1 MGSVVGTSSHLRR
14 VLRRLTSSLCVGSGW
29 TVCSRI
35 RYSILFPKSTGP
47 QRRQNVVSCSNPFRL
62 HTGLFR
68 VCPFFVFP
76 YALTKLTCR
85 FTWIT
90 FIAVAAVVGR
100 AVSFSNDPETLS
112 TTTERFG
119 VGIYWGQSP
128 WLILGAATVHFGWV
142 YEAVRWRVSL
152 M

>member
-1 MGSVVGTSSHLRR
+1 MLMDSICTGSRQP
-14 VLRRLTSSLCVGSGW
+14 
-29 TVCSRI
+29 I
-35 RYSILFPKSTGP
+35 RSCLQYSILFPKSPST
-47 QRRQNVVSCSNPFRL
+47 QRRQDVVPRSNPFHLHSRL
-62 HTGLFR
+62 LR
-68 VCPFFVFP
+68 VRPNSVIEIG
-76 YALTKLTCR
+76 ADDR

-100 AVSFSNDPETLS
+100 AVSFSNDPETL
-112 TTTERFG
+112 TTGAERYG

-128 WLILGAATVHFGWV
+128 WLILGSAVIHFGWV

>member
-1 MGSVVGTSSHLRR
+1 MFIISIRTSRGQPIRS
-14 VLRRLTSSLCVGSGW
+14 RLQ
-29 TVCSRI
+29 
-35 RYSILFPKSTGP
+35 YSILFPKSP
-47 QRRQNVVSCSNPFRL
+47 SPERRQVVPRSNPSHLYSRL
-62 HTGLFR
+62 LR
-68 VCPFFVFP
+68 VRFTHRSHCLS
-76 YALTKLTCR
+76 ADDR

-100 AVSFSNDPETLS
+100 AVSFSNDPETL
-112 TTTERFG
+112 TTGTERYG

-128 WLILGAATVHFGWV
+128 WLILGSAVIHFGWV

>member
-1 MGSVVGTSSHLRR
+1 VEEILINSIRTGRSQSVRS
-14 VLRRLTSSLCVGSGW
+14 RLQ
-29 TVCSRI
+29 
-35 RYSILFPKSTGP
+35 YSILFPKSP
-47 QRRQNVVSCSNPFRL
+47 SAQRRQDVVPRSDPFHLYSR
-62 HTGLFR
+62 LFR
-68 VCPFFVFP
+68 VRPHILSWLRDS
-76 YALTKLTCR
+76 ADDR

-100 AVSFSNDPETLS
+100 AVSFSNDPETL
-112 TTTERFG
+112 TTGTERYG

-128 WLILGAATVHFGWV
+128 WLILGSAVVHFGWV

>member
-1 MGSVVGTSSHLRR
+1 VVGTSSHLLR
-14 VLRRLTSSLCVGSGW
+14 VSRQLTSSLCVGSGW

-35 RYSILFPKSTGP
+35 RYSILFPKSPTS
-47 QRRQNVVSCSNPFRL
+47 QRRQKFGPLLKSISSPHWSVSCTPPF
-62 HTGLFR
+62 
-68 VCPFFVFP
+68 PFP
-76 YALTKLTCR
+76 HALTRLTSS